1 MRKEAF
7 PRTDRPRVVVT
18 TDPELDDLN
27 SMIRLL
33 THANEIDLRGLVYAG
48 SACHWAGDPARGIA
62 PHRWPAPGE
71 TLHIDAAI
79 DAYARVEE
87 TLRVHDPRFPT
98 ADHLRSL
105 VRTGNIVA
113 EGEMDEVTPGS
124 ALIADLLRETA
135 LTPDGASVGP
145 DGSGPPADAARPLF
159 VQAWGGV
166 STIARALRS
175 VEEELGARPDWPVLK
190 QRILDRLVVSSF
202 GEQDSTLESYIRPAW
217 PGLEHREVATNT
229 WGYLT
234 RTVLPPRDRE
244 LVGAEW
250 TRRNV
255 SSRGPLGAAYRVWGD
270 GRRMAADFDAED
282 YFGQSGKSE
291 EQLREEGYQIWCPLQ
306 EPGAFISEGD
316 TSNFTPL
323 IPNGLRS
330 WEDATFGGWGGRQAP
345 DPDRPGTLTSDMV
358 FALPGAPAP
367 VRDRLV
373 VDRAPGGPDGPAPP
387 EYHMTRWWRAV
398 QNEFAA
404 RLAWSVTPRYEDANH
419 PPLVLVAGAP
429 TTAEGGLARVV
440 RPGEVVT
447 LTATATDPDGDDV
460 LLRWWAYPEAGAN
473 PCPVAPRLEDD
484 GAGTAVVT
492 VPAAAEPGQ
501 AIHLIAEGTDTGSP
515 ALTRYQRV
523 VLTVA

>member
-33 THANEIDLRGLVYAG
+33 THADEIDLRGLVYAG
-48 SACHWAGDPARGIA
+48 SECHWAGDPDRGIA

-71 TLHIDAAI
+71 TLHIETAI
-79 DAYARVEE
+79 NAYARVED

-105 VRTGNIVA
+105 VRVGNVA
-113 EGEMDEVTPGS
+113 VAGEMDDVTPGS

-135 LTPDGASVGP
+135 LTPDGALAD
-145 DGSGPPADAARPLF
+145 DGAPADATRPLF
-159 VQAWGGV
+159 VQAWGGA

-175 VEEELGARPDWPVLK
+175 VEEELGPRPDWPDLK
-190 QRILDRLVVSSF
+190 QRILDRLVISSF
-202 GEQDSTLESYIRPAW
+202 AEQDSALDSCIRPAW
-217 PGLEHREVATNT
+217 PGLEHREVATIT
-229 WGYLT
+229 WGYMT
-234 RTVLPPRDRE
+234 RTVLPPRDQD

-255 SSRGPLGAAYRVWGD
+255 SARGPLGAAYRVWGD
-270 GRRMAADFDAED
+270 GRRMAGDFDDED
-282 YFGQSGKSE
+282 YFGESGRSE
-291 EQLREEGYQIWCPLQ
+291 EQLRDQGYRVWCPLQ

-316 TSNFTPL
+316 TSNLTPL

-330 WEDATFGGWGGRQAP
+330 WEDASFGGWGGRQTP
-345 DPDRPGTLTSDMV
+345 DPEHPDTLTSDMV

-367 VRDRLV
+367 TRDRLV
-373 VDRAPGGPDGPAPP
+373 VDRAADGSAPP

-404 RLAWSVTPRYEDANH
+404 RLAWSVTPRYDDANH
-419 PPLVLVAGAP
+419 PPLVLVSGAP
-429 TTAEGGLARVV
+429 ATAEGGLARDA

-460 LLRWWAYPEAGAN
+460 LLRWWAYPEAGSN
-473 PCPVAPRLEDD
+473 PCPAPPRLQDD
-484 GAGTAVVT
+484 GAGTVVVT
-492 VPAAAEPGQ
+492 VPRGAEPGQ

-523 VLTVA
+523 VLTVV